1 MNFLRAELSR
11 DLPESLDQ
19 IKKLIAIIKV
29 HPGSIEITLGGKSYK
44 ISEQGLQEIQDLLG

>member
-1 MNFLRAELSR
+1 MLSR

-19 IKKLIAIIKV
+19 IQKLISIIKA
-29 HPGSIEITLGGKSYK
+29 HQGPIEITLGGKSYK

>member
-1 MNFLRAELSR
+1 MNFLRAETFR

-29 HPGSIEITLGGKSYK
+29 HQGPIEITLGGKSYK
-44 ISEQGLQEIQDLLG
+44 ISEQ